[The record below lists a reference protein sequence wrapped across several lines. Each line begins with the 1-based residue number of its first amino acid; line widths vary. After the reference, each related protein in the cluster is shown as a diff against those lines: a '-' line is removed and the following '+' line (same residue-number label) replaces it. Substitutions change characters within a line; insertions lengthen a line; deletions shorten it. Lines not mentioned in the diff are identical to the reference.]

1 MTWLDSSRKFF
12 REAPWQLW
20 TAQLTSLIQHEVK
33 RNFLKRRSAWIYLVA
48 FTPPAILL
56 LVTMQ
61 NPPAG
66 HDHVHESTMLM
77 AWLFQIYYLHV
88 GIFVG
93 CLGVFT
99 WLFRGEIVEKTLHYR
114 FLSPMR
120 RELLVLGK
128 FLAGVITTTLIFAL
142 GVFGSFFLIYAH
154 QGAAGRAFVF
164 DGPGLGHLAAY
175 LGVTALACLGYGSIF
190 VAFSLVIKN
199 PIVPAFFVFVWET
212 FHAVLP
218 SLLQKLS
225 VMFYLKQLSPV
236 PVPSEGTLA
245 LFSVTAEPVP
255 PWLAVPGLLCL
266 CTGILVFACLRIRK
280 IEISYL
286 AD

>member
-1 MTWLDSSRKFF
+1 MSPLASSRKFF
-12 REAPWQLW
+12 QQAPWQLW
-20 TAQLTSLIQHEVK
+20 TAQLASLIQWEVK

-48 FTPPAILL
+48 FAPVVILMVLVMKEPPNGRDN
-56 LVTMQ
+56 MQ
-61 NPPAG
+61 
-66 HDHVHESTMLM
+66 ESTQMM

-88 GIFVG
+88 AIFIG

-99 WLFRGEIVEKTLHYR
+99 WLFRGEIVEKTLHYH

-128 FLAGVITTTLIFAL
+128 FLAGMVTTALIFVV

-154 QGAAGRAFVF
+154 AQAAGRAFVF
-164 DGPGLGHLAAY
+164 NGPGLGHLAAY
-175 LGVTALACLGYGSIF
+175 LGVTVLACLGYGSMF
-190 VAFSLVIKN
+190 VAFSLVIRN
-199 PIVPAFFVFVWET
+199 PIIPAVFILSWET
-212 FHAVLP
+212 FHSILP
-218 SLLQKLS
+218 SLLQKFS
-225 VMFYLKQLSPV
+225 IMFYLKQLSPV
-236 PVPSEGTLA
+236 PVPNEGMMA
-245 LFSVTAEPVP
+245 LFAVGSEPVP

-266 CTGILVFACLRIRK
+266 CAAILVFACLRIRK

>member
-1 MTWLDSSRKFF
+1 MNAQASSRKFF
-12 REAPWQLW
+12 QEAPWQLW
-20 TAQLTSLIQHEVK
+20 TAQLTSLIQSEVK

-48 FTPPAILL
+48 FAPVVILILL
-56 LVTMQ
+56 VIKE
-61 NPPAG
+61 PPNG
-66 HDHVHESTMLM
+66 RDSIQESTQLM

-88 GIFVG
+88 AIFIG

-99 WLFRGEIVEKTLHYR
+99 WLFRGEIVEKTLHYH

-128 FLAGVITTTLIFAL
+128 FLAGMVTTTLIFVV
-142 GVFGSFFLIYAH
+142 GVSGSFFLIYAH
-154 QGAAGRAFVF
+154 AQAAGRAFVF
-164 DGPGLGHLAAY
+164 NGPGLGHLVAY
-175 LGVTALACLGYGSIF
+175 LGVTVLACLGYGSIF
-190 VAFSLVIKN
+190 VALSLVIRN
-199 PIVPAFFVFVWET
+199 PIVPAIFVLVWET

-218 SLLQKLS
+218 SLLQKFS
-225 VMFYLKQLSPV
+225 IMFYLKQLSPV
-236 PVPSEGTLA
+236 PVPSGGMMA
-245 LFSVTAEPVP
+245 LFAVGSEPVP

-266 CTGILVFACLRIRK
+266 CAAILVFACFRIRR

>member
-1 MTWLDSSRKFF
+1 MNLVASFRKFF
-12 REAPWQLW
+12 QEAPWQLW
-20 TAQLTSLIQHEVK
+20 TAQLTSLIQSEVK

-48 FTPPAILL
+48 FAPVVILMVFVIKEPPNGRDNI
-56 LVTMQ
+56 Q
-61 NPPAG
+61 
-66 HDHVHESTMLM
+66 ESTELM

-88 GIFVG
+88 AIFIG

-99 WLFRGEIVEKTLHYR
+99 WLFRGEIVEKTLHYH
-114 FLSPMR
+114 FLSPLR

-128 FLAGVITTTLIFAL
+128 FLAGMVTTALIFVL

-154 QGAAGRAFVF
+154 AQAAGRAFVF
-164 DGPGLGHLAAY
+164 NGPGLGHLAAY
-175 LGVTALACLGYGSIF
+175 LGVTVLACLGYGSMF
-190 VAFSLVIKN
+190 VAFSLVIRN
-199 PIVPAFFVFVWET
+199 PILPAIFVLVWET

-218 SLLQKLS
+218 SLLQKFS
-225 VMFYLKQLSPV
+225 IMFYLKQLSPV
-236 PVPSEGTLA
+236 PVPSDGIMA
-245 LFSVTAEPVP
+245 LFAVGSEPVP

-266 CTGILVFACLRIRK
+266 CAGILVFACFRIRR